1 MKETMRILNYYGKV
15 NESRAQS
22 IVRDLSLNQ
31 HEADESFYTYKE
43 SPTWPNLFY
52 IVALTEEE

>member
-1 MKETMRILNYYGKV
+1 MRETMRILNYYGKV
-15 NESRAQS
+15 TESKAKS

-31 HEADESFYTYKE
+31 HEADESVYTYRE

-52 IVALTEEE
+52 IVALTGEE

>member
-1 MKETMRILNYYGKV
+1 MSEAIRILNYYGKV
-15 NESRAQS
+15 TESKAKS

-31 HEADESFYTYKE
+31 HEADESVYTYRQ
-43 SPTWPNLFY
+43 SPTWHNLYY

>member
-1 MKETMRILNYYGKV
+1 MRILNYYGKV
-15 NESRAQS
+15 TESKAQS

-31 HEADESFYTYKE
+31 HEADESVYTYRE

-52 IVALTEEE
+52 IVALTEKE